1 MVFYPFEVTV
11 PHIIYACLGG
21 FIVLFGMFS
30 LFLRE
35 RDVEACWAF
44 LFGVI
49 IGPYCADI
57 FNPRSWAHDEEALN
71 VITLEFTRVILAVG
85 VFAIGVELPKAYMK
99 RHWKS
104 LFFLLV
110 PVMTWGWL
118 VSAAFIYALI
128 PGLNFLTS
136 LAVAACLTPTD
147 PILRPPLLVA
157 SGRTNTFQLTYDI
170 YSLLSPVAT
179 MEPRSHS
186 SSLRY
191 TCFLIIPTL
200 ELRYETD
207 QVILGVVLGAAIG
220 IAFRYLMKFCERMD
234 LIDRHSYV
242 AQYVSLAMFTIGVCT
257 LLGSDDLLAAFACG
271 TAFAWDGFFNRQTEE
286 SVFSSV
292 IDLLFNVAAFIYIG
306 AWMPLNKFQDAELTL
321 SVWRLLVIAILVL
334 LFRRLPIMIAC
345 YKWIPDVKNFRE
357 AVFCGHF
364 GPVGIGAIFISTLTL
379 EIIHRAHKTEENAS
393 NYHQIE
399 MLVETIHPIVGFMVL
414 CSITVHGLSI
424 PSFSLGRRVHSVSR
438 TWSRHATGAS
448 MGGTPEWAHQ
458 TTLVNRGDE
467 KIIINR
473 DENRQP
479 IEVDVERGS
488 DSEKTKE
495 GSGGS
500 LDEKDFAH
508 EPESSGTPADR
519 LEIRIDSPAARDS
532 ASPRDVRFLDLE
544 DRRRSVNLGSL
555 AHASEVA
562 TPPKVYTP
570 PRRHS
575 VTMKDMLHVDSQER
589 MTGRGGDTEADEGET
604 ISEWQEGNQ
613 WVIERKRGPG
623 QDPEVTVI
631 RDPNAPEGFGT
642 ARGNRGVTSPPP
654 HIVITGDESGD
665 DDDGWAS
672 EDNEGEGS
680 KDGSPKKSRRARIA
694 HFMGKKKRRSSFR
707 GGREGVHVEDISR
720 PQIVEDEE
728 ERRGRERPSLVH
740 RRLGSD
746 FAGGLTVDSAR
757 HPGRVSTRESSPA
770 RSVRFQDGSRPSH
783 VKHDSQKSVVQ
794 RCYHGDAGITLLR
807 SMGAAFGSR
816 NRSTFF
822 ASRSLPQFQRG
833 RSPPK
838 RQAPAVCDTQLLES
852 ALPIAGR
859 ASRGPYWNIEN
870 TAANGGTVPTLQSP
884 YNYIPSKW
892 AGFLFTTLFAISTI
906 AHIGVA
912 FKRRMWW
919 ILPTVGICG
928 ILEVIGWGAR
938 LWSSYSPYER
948 MPFIM
953 QISTT
958 VLAPTPLLAAV
969 FLLSGQVIR
978 RLGSVYSRLNAKY
991 YTIVFCSCD
1000 VIALLIQGGGGGIA
1014 SSAATGTGDPTLG
1027 SNIMLGG
1034 IIFQTAV
1041 IIIFALCCLEYF
1053 VRYFRRRPIR
1063 NIGYYE
1069 SSTTDTDRGE
1079 FTKPLK
1085 IMVSALAFI
1094 TLILFIRAVYR
1105 TIELA
1110 DGWTGRIIST
1120 ESYFLVL
1127 DALMIVM
1134 AMFTLNFIHPW
1145 EFLYKDPVETFR
1157 LVPTHRRS
1165 GSE

>member
-1 MVFYPFEVTV
+1 
-11 PHIIYACLGG
+11 
-21 FIVLFGMFS
+21 
-30 LFLRE
+30 
-35 RDVEACWAF
+35 
-44 LFGVI
+44 
-49 IGPYCADI
+49 
-57 FNPRSWAHDEEALN
+57 
-71 VITLEFTRVILAVG
+71 
-85 VFAIGVELPKAYMK
+85 
-99 RHWKS
+99 
-104 LFFLLV
+104 
-110 PVMTWGWL
+110 
-118 VSAAFIYALI
+118 
-128 PGLNFLTS
+128 
-136 LAVAACLTPTD
+136 
-147 PILRPPLLVA
+147 
-157 SGRTNTFQLTYDI
+157 
-170 YSLLSPVAT
+170 
-179 MEPRSHS
+179 
-186 SSLRY
+186 
-191 TCFLIIPTL
+191 
-200 ELRYETD
+200 
-207 QVILGVVLGAAIG
+207 
-220 IAFRYLMKFCERMD
+220 
-234 LIDRHSYV
+234 
-242 AQYVSLAMFTIGVCT
+242 
-257 LLGSDDLLAAFACG
+257 
-271 TAFAWDGFFNRQTEE
+271 
-286 SVFSSV
+286 
-292 IDLLFNVAAFIYIG
+292 
-306 AWMPLNKFQDAELTL
+306 
-321 SVWRLLVIAILVL
+321 
-334 LFRRLPIMIAC
+334 
-345 YKWIPDVKNFRE
+345 
-357 AVFCGHF
+357 
-364 GPVGIGAIFISTLTL
+364 
-379 EIIHRAHKTEENAS
+379 
-393 NYHQIE
+393 
-399 MLVETIHPIVGFMVL
+399 
-414 CSITVHGLSI
+414 
-424 PSFSLGRRVHSVSR
+424 
-438 TWSRHATGAS
+438 
-448 MGGTPEWAHQ
+448 
-458 TTLVNRGDE
+458 
-467 KIIINR
+467 
-473 DENRQP
+473 
-479 IEVDVERGS
+479 
-488 DSEKTKE
+488 
-495 GSGGS
+495 
-500 LDEKDFAH
+500 
-508 EPESSGTPADR
+508 
-519 LEIRIDSPAARDS
+519 
-532 ASPRDVRFLDLE
+532 
-544 DRRRSVNLGSL
+544 
-555 AHASEVA
+555 
-562 TPPKVYTP
+562 
-570 PRRHS
+570 
-575 VTMKDMLHVDSQER
+575 
-589 MTGRGGDTEADEGET
+589 
-604 ISEWQEGNQ
+604 
-613 WVIERKRGPG
+613 
-623 QDPEVTVI
+623 
-631 RDPNAPEGFGT
+631 
-642 ARGNRGVTSPPP
+642 
-654 HIVITGDESGD
+654 
-665 DDDGWAS
+665 
-672 EDNEGEGS
+672 
-680 KDGSPKKSRRARIA
+680 
-694 HFMGKKKRRSSFR
+694 MGKKKRRSSFR

-757 HPGRVSTRESSPA
+757 HPGRASTRESSPA

-783 VKHDSQKSVVQ
+783 VKHDSQKSVVFVSLSSLLLTRINYGFRLAQAFNLDEDDQPAPRPSDKATGVDATSRGIYGQEQGRGIVQ
-794 RCYHGDAGITLLR
+794 RCYHGDPGTTLFR

-822 ASRSLPQFQRG
+822 ASRSLPQFQSG

-859 ASRGPYWNIEN
+859 ASRGPYRNIEN
-870 TAANGGTVPTLQSP
+870 TAANGGTAPTLQSP

-958 VLAPTPLLAAV
+958 VLAPTPFLAAV

-991 YTIVFCSCD
+991 YTVVFCSCD

-1053 VRYFRRRPIR
+1053 IRYFRRRPIR

-1094 TLILFIRAVYR
+1094 TLILFVRAVYR

-1145 EFLYKDPVETFR
+1145 EFLYKDPLETFR